1 MILGLLVWV
10 FYDFSSFP
18 VWFFDN
24 LSDLLVWIL

>member
-1 MILGLLVWV
+1 MIFGRLVWIFDDLV
-10 FYDFSSFP
+10 SFP